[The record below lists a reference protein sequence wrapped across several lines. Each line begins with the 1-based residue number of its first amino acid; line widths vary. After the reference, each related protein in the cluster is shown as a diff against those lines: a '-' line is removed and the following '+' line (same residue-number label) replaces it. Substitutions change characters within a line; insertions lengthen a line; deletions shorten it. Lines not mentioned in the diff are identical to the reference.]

1 MSGEGTPT
9 SRDGHA
15 LEAGH
20 LVDRQRHQT
29 LYTLGGDRDERRIV
43 VRLEDPVLE
52 QEAVDVADPLLG
64 PRPVDVLRQVGHG
77 RVEGGIAPAAPAAP
91 PRVRAAEE
99 RHVETVRLERVRRAL
114 AEENVLLVNRMT
126 DGLPFT
132 DVE

>member
-43 VRLEDPVLE
+43 IRLEDPVLE
-52 QEAVDVADPLLG
+52 QEAVDVTDPLLG

-77 RVEGGIAPAAPAAP
+77 AVEPGITPAAPAAS
-91 PRVRAAEE
+91 PRVRATKE
-99 RHVETVRLERVRRAL
+99 RHIEPVRLECVRRAL
-114 AEENVLLVNRMT
+114 AEKDVLLSLV
-126 DGLPFT
+126 
-132 DVE
+132 